1 MSSTKDT
8 HEIEVDITLD
18 QINDLDFLQKK
29 FLTVSFQLLKE
40 LSDHSER
47 EFIELVNEFIPDEES
62 ITDEFLSDWGIT
74 KQELDFKTKKKLN
87 NDTKQIK
94 PKKKESE
101 VEGSEVEEPK
111 VEGSEVEEPKVEGSE
126 VEESKSKTKDVVAK
140 SAKPKK
146 RIKIKKKKKSNTG
159 VQVNTT
165 PVLEVKKTKK
175 TKQPKK

>member
-111 VEGSEVEEPKVEGSE
+111 VEGSEVEE
-126 VEESKSKTKDVVAK
+126 SKSKTKDVVAK